1 VDIRS
6 ICGSIVESTQT
17 TEFEN
22 EIVTTESHSSI
33 SESILTSISFMV
45 AQLEMDF
52 KKSQTMYDQEQEQLI
67 HEFSQ
72 SVKKR
77 FEVQTAIYRK
87 LTEILKVVGMFLKL
101 NLNASSATCLFD
113 TTTNVYQLLAEI
125 AKFVFNVQKE
135 TNKKESVPKEFHELI
150 SKTKTLLSQ
159 FIYESISQYN
169 TNQANEEKMKMN
181 TVTKE
186 SRLFPKLIFNIEQ
199 FEQFMIS
206 LSTLVGVNFMK
217 DMKVSTVRIFTLS
230 KKSKPSEDLEDK
242 EPQEEEETHQDEEE
256 VFNEEDFPQIEEE
269 EQVGKKRKK
278 TSKDNSPNKKRKN
291 SEKKKKK

>member
-1 VDIRS
+1 
-6 ICGSIVESTQT
+6 
-17 TEFEN
+17 
-22 EIVTTESHSSI
+22 
-33 SESILTSISFMV
+33 MV

-135 TNKKESVPKEFHELI
+135 TNKKETIPKEFHELI

-169 TNQANEEKMKMN
+169 INQANEEKMKMN

-199 FEQFMIS
+199 FEQFIIS

-230 KKSKPSEDLEDK
+230 KKSKPTEDDVEEK
-242 EPQEEEETHQDEEE
+242 ELHQEETHQEET
-256 VFNEEDFPQIEEE
+256 FNEEDFPQIEEE

-278 TSKDNSPNKKRKN
+278 TKDNSPNKKRKN
-291 SEKKKKK
+291 SEKKKNK